1 MRKIFSILFL
11 TIIIIGCRCENTETI
26 YTLTDQ
32 EKSIIPYLLQD
43 TVRWNDNNNN
53 TYNGIVT
60 NSKEDYFFDSGIGEE
75 CISLKFNYLLKD
87 ILINNIKYS
96 VVLNKRDEYTLHL
109 SIQEYD
115 NDKIIK
121 SFITS
126 ITLDSFTIIEFNG
139 ETYENAVLLKE
150 SVLDGMPFGHLIYSK
165 THGIEFILFE
175 DGTWYKRVE

>member
-11 TIIIIGCRCENTETI
+11 TITIISCKCEETETI
-26 YTLTDQ
+26 YTLTNQ

-43 TVRWNDNNNN
+43 TVRWSDNNNN
-53 TYNGIVT
+53 IFNGIVT

-75 CISLKFNYLLKD
+75 CISLKLNYLMKD
-87 ILINNIKYS
+87 ILINSTKYR
-96 VVLNKRDEYTLHL
+96 VFLNKRDEHSLHL

-115 NDKIIK
+115 NDKITK
-121 SFITS
+121 SFIAS
-126 ITLDSFTIIEFNG
+126 ITLNSFTTIEFNG

-150 SVLDGMPFGHLIYSK
+150 SVLDGESFGHLVYSK